1 MFYNMKLCKN
11 YNSKILEKKIG
22 KIAKI
27 QNLFNNIIS
36 ETQNL
41 RQKKSVFK
49 NVHKYW
55 NEIFPFMKYPLM
67 GILFR
72 EISKHLYN
80 KKYQLKN
87 FKKLK
92 KYESCY
98 KIFNKIFIIFNIL
111 KKVLFYGNLPR
122 FDIPF

>member
-1 MFYNMKLCKN
+1 MKLCKN

-49 NVHKYW
+49 NVHKY
-55 NEIFPFMKYPLM
+55 
-67 GILFR
+67 
-72 EISKHLYN
+72 
-80 KKYQLKN
+80 
-87 FKKLK
+87 
-92 KYESCY
+92 
-98 KIFNKIFIIFNIL
+98 
-111 KKVLFYGNLPR
+111 
-122 FDIPF
+122 